1 MKQLLF
7 VASFFL
13 GVSILFSCTN
23 NKQLSVKEVAIS
35 LIEKDYPVNGRRIE
49 YSQVGSADAELK
61 GYYIYRI
68 YIDDN
73 DSIKLENFHLNY
85 KKTNVDQPASFIVEP
100 SMYKSLLISDNIFTN
115 DLNSDLER
123 MGLVHK
129 NNITIEVADEIR
141 KADSIAAVE
150 ALAAEAEA
158 LMNAYN

>member
-1 MKQLLF
+1 M
-7 VASFFL
+7 
-13 GVSILFSCTN
+13 
-23 NKQLSVKEVAIS
+23 
-35 LIEKDYPVNGRRIE
+35 
-49 YSQVGSADAELK
+49 
-61 GYYIYRI
+61 
-68 YIDDN
+68 
-73 DSIKLENFHLNY
+73 LNY